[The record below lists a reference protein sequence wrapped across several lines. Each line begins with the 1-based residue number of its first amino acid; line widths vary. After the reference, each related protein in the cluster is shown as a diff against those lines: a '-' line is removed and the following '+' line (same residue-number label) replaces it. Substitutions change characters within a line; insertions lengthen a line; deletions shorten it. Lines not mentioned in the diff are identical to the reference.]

1 MKTKIALLLS
11 FLLLFS
17 VLADGIELR
26 WELEDTPD
34 EEASSL
40 DDLAISLK
48 SNHSWRFRRRR
59 AGSKF
64 LVKLLRGF
72 SAAPKY
78 LLSHPSKTIPSGF
91 SQRELYR
98 LQQVFRL

>member
-1 MKTKIALLLS
+1 VKTKIALLLS

-48 SNHSWRFRRRR
+48 SNHS
-59 AGSKF
+59 
-64 LVKLLRGF
+64 
-72 SAAPKY
+72 
-78 LLSHPSKTIPSGF
+78 
-91 SQRELYR
+91 
-98 LQQVFRL
+98 

>member
-1 MKTKIALLLS
+1 VKTRIAFLLS

-48 SNHSWRFRRRR
+48 SNHSWRFRSRR

-78 LLSHPSKTIPSGF
+78 FLSHPSKTVPSGF
-91 SQRELYR
+91 SQQELYR
-98 LQQVFRL
+98 LQEVFRL